1 MINVYI
7 DNTLVASKEQTEIK
21 YLGAFVLGILNSS
34 DVGFARVWNY
44 ALSAKEVATLYNNG
58 DPAGY
63 KLPSNYKRI
72 WGCIS

>member
-34 DVGFARVWNY
+34 DVGFALCLELR
-44 ALSAKEVATLYNNG
+44 SFCEG
-58 DPAGY
+58 
-63 KLPSNYKRI
+63 
-72 WGCIS
+72 GCNAIQ